1 MSEATMSET
10 TTDAVPAEA
19 APADEAPKAPAIE
32 IIGDATPEQ
41 VAALVTVLSAL
52 GGGEDDGKPRR
63 SAWSDPGTAHG
74 FYVRRNRP
82 SWRSWRG

>member
-1 MSEATMSET
+1 MSEAVMADET
-10 TTDAVPAEA
+10 TTDPAPEPTAPA
-19 APADEAPKAPAIE
+19 APPIE

-52 GGGEDDGKPRR
+52 GGGEEEDKPRS